1 MNMMD
6 QQKHNIPLNKTAAT
20 CYMAIVAFV
29 FLCFAIVFDTFPRST
44 YSSLEKRD
52 LTAFPE
58 FSMDKLTSGA
68 FAKGVSS
75 WFSDSEPYRDLFL
88 AMSMQVKD
96 WMRVSF
102 SEEQIT
108 FHASADAMTEGEDD
122 ALKGDGLVEGFDNSD
137 ISDGTAKIANAGI
150 LIVGKGDKV
159 RALMAFGGSAK

>member
-58 FSMDKLTSGA
+58 FSMEKLTSGA

-108 FHASADAMTEGEDD
+108 FHASADAVTEGEDD
-122 ALKGDGLVEGFDNSD
+122 AL
-137 ISDGTAKIANAGI
+137 
-150 LIVGKGDKV
+150 
-159 RALMAFGGSAK
+159 